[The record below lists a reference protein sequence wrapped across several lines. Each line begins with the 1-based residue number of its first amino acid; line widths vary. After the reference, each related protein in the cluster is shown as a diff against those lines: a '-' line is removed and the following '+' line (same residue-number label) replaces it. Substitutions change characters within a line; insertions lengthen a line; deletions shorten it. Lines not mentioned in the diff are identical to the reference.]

1 MTRTVTE
8 LAVLNRAERG
18 AFVAALG
25 GIFENAPWVAER
37 VVASRPFAT
46 VADLHRAMVEAV
58 AASGEAQQLDL
69 IRGHPELGSK
79 VGQAPVMT
87 AESRSEQGGLGLDR
101 LSEAEFTRFNE
112 LNAAYRARFGF
123 PFIICVR
130 RHTRDSIL
138 AEFARRLGNTPP
150 QERAAA
156 LEEIGYITR
165 LRLVEAVDGPGKPK
179 TDGRLSTHVLDT
191 VSGKPAAGVRVVLTE
206 RGASAESVLAETAT
220 NADGRTDAPLIG
232 GAPLR
237 IGTYEIAFHIGAYFA
252 AKGIASRASSL
263 PRRGADPLR
272 HRRARGPLPRAAL
285 GLALELLDLP
295 RQLSRAAASTEWP
308 RHRGLDFRLR
318 VVGSRFA
325 ATRRAAASASRA
337 HATSSSGS
345 SNSRSGARQKARSM
359 LAPPFS

>member
-1 MTRTVTE
+1 MTRMVTD
-8 LAVLNRAERG
+8 LSALNGAERG
-18 AFVAALG
+18 TFVAALG

-79 VGQAPVMT
+79 VGQAPAMT
-87 AESRSEQGGLGLDR
+87 IESRSEQGGLGLDR
-101 LSEAEFTRFNE
+101 LSEAEFARFNE

-138 AEFARRLGNTPP
+138 AEFARRLANAPP

-191 VSGKPAAGVRVVLTE
+191 VSGKPAAGVRVILTE
-206 RGASAESVLAETAT
+206 RGASAESVLAQTAT

-252 AKGIASRASSL
+252 AKGVTA
-263 PRRGADPLR
+263 
-272 HRRARGPLPRAAL
+272 ARPPF
-285 GLALELLDLP
+285 LD
-295 RQLSRAAASTEWP
+295 
-308 RHRGLDFRLR
+308 
-318 VVGSRFA
+318 VVPIRFA
-325 ATRRAAASASRA
+325 VAEPEGHYHVPLLASPWSYSTYR
-337 HATSSSGS
+337 GS
-345 SNSRSGARQKARSM
+345 
-359 LAPPFS
+359 